1 MVQAGGLAAALL
13 FISEA
18 KDKWGRNVSLNH
30 KTFRQR
36 HGKFLLK
43 KKMAQNES
51 ATAYPNSPGMSAKGQ
66 NYRWGRL
73 IHNGAVGAILTSPR
87 PSQLG
92 PRTPPLSLS
101 VPLSR
106 AG

>member
-43 KKMAQNES
+43 KKDGSEREC
-51 ATAYPNSPGMSAKGQ
+51 YGIP
-66 NYRWGRL
+66 
-73 IHNGAVGAILTSPR
+73 
-87 PSQLG
+87 
-92 PRTPPLSLS
+92 
-101 VPLSR
+101 
-106 AG
+106 